1 MKKQH
6 KKKAKRT
13 NNKKILILWFSL
25 GLALLAGIAAIFY
38 YTTKNEPKF
47 DSEYVKHYEPAF
59 VKNGQL
65 VFIKKDKNE
74 PIKTIDIEVADNEA
88 KRMQGLMWRRSMSD
102 GTGML
107 FIFEDEKPLSF
118 WMKNTYISLDIIY
131 INKAMDI
138 VSIRDNTTPFS
149 EIPVP
154 SDNPAQYAVE
164 VMAGFCNNYNIDTGD
179 KVKFEIITP
188 HSN

>member
-1 MKKQH
+1 MKKQY
-6 KKKAKRT
+6 KKKTKRT

-25 GLALLAGIAAIFY
+25 GMAFLAGIAMISY
-38 YTTKNEPKF
+38 YAKRNEHKF

-59 VKNGQL
+59 IKNGQL
-65 VFIKKDKNE
+65 LFIKKDKNE

-88 KRMQGLMWRRSMSD
+88 KRIQGLMWRRSLSD

-107 FIFEDEKPLSF
+107 FIFEDERPISF

-138 VSIRDNTTPFS
+138 VSIQDNTTPFS
-149 EIPVP
+149 EMPIP
-154 SDNPAQYAVE
+154 SGKPAQYVVE
-164 VMAGFCNNYNIDTGD
+164 VMAGFCNNYNIETGD
-179 KVKFEIITP
+179 KVKFEITR
-188 HSN
+188 